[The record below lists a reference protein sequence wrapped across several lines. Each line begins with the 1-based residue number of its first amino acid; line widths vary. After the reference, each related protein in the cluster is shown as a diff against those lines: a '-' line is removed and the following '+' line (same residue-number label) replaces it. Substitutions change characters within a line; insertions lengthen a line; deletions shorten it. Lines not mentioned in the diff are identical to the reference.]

1 MSFDSICTINAPTP
15 LSFALP
21 VCSTHLIERI
31 SSRNHIIACACLCV
45 AHSPEFTLGFV
56 ESVTVLSTQRG
67 KGYGRMLMEHLIAEA
82 RRLRVDRLHLT
93 SNPKRVAANVLYQK
107 LGFVRYD
114 TNCYQLEFL

>member
-1 MSFDSICTINAPTP
+1 MHFVGC
-15 LSFALP
+15 LL
-21 VCSTHLIERI
+21 
-31 SSRNHIIACACLCV
+31 IACACLCV

-56 ESVTVLSTQRG
+56 ESVPVLSTQRG

-107 LGFVRYD
+107 LGFMRYD

>member
-1 MSFDSICTINAPTP
+1 MEKSWEYVSFDSICTINAPTP

-21 VCSTHLIERI
+21 VCSTHLIQRI

-67 KGYGRMLMEHLIAEA
+67 KGYGRMLMEHLIAEDTVS
-82 RRLRVDRLHLT
+82 RSVSELR
-93 SNPKRVAANVLYQK
+93 
-107 LGFVRYD
+107 
-114 TNCYQLEFL
+114 